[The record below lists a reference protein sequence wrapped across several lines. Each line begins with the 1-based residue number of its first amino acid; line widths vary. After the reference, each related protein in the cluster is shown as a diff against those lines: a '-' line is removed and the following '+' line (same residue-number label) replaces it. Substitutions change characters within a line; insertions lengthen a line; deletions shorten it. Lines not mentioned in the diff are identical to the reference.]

1 MYHGDHME
9 MDPPDTG
16 DDAPAARKARTATRL
31 KVAGA
36 ALTVTLGSLWL
47 LRFPLLGLA
56 AQGYLGG
63 RGIDADF
70 SSDALTPGRL
80 EISDLRLGAADRP
93 DFTARRAIVR
103 LRWQG
108 LMPEIAGIVL
118 DRPVARV
125 RLDENGL
132 SLGRLDRLLPP
143 PSDEPLSVP
152 GIAVIVRDG
161 RVVADTPLGPLT
173 LRLDSGGTLA
183 DDFVATARLDTARIG
198 NDHVRLDRLGGEAR
212 LTSAAPGFTLT
223 INGTAA
229 SVSADNMRLDT
240 LTLTGEGRAS
250 SDITVL
256 SGTLTLD
263 AASAR
268 HGDAV
273 VATPAAT
280 LTLDDLRLDPRM
292 RPLAWS
298 AAVDVGAAS
307 AELPTG
313 HASTPAGRLALVAR
327 GNGVDGTW
335 RATTDLLTVGA
346 VATPALTARSGR
358 AEGTLR
364 IDRTATGLF
373 ADGKG
378 ALTIS
383 DGTLPPARQRQIR
396 RQADALAGTPVG
408 PLIADGGA
416 ALVRAGRQF
425 TVSLPLAFNW
435 RTGAGEITVPGPVTL
450 AAASGARLA
459 LADGDGPVARLA
471 LPAGGMVIDGRAGL
485 TGGGLPTVNAVISH
499 QAGTPGDAA
508 HHGIRLVIDRWTAG
522 RASLRIPSLSLAL
535 REAEGEQR
543 LDLSGA
549 LTLSGPLGEG
559 HVRDLDIPLDLTATL
574 APTLSL
580 APREGCMVVS
590 AREIRLGDTA
600 LGGMALPLC
609 PQGGA
614 FLRVAADG
622 RLGGGITTPSL
633 LLANASGPRPARLE
647 TGPASLRFTGRAAR
661 PRVEASVQAPA
672 LTLSGDGGQALTVRA
687 TTLAATLVGG
697 ERGWQASGALA
708 GLNARDGASG
718 VTLRDGQARWTAA
731 PGATG
736 PVARLTD
743 VTAIVA
749 DTGTR
754 PMFNPVRLAD
764 VQARLREGTVVA
776 DGMVR
781 LAAGGAVLGRWTL
794 THTLASGRGEA
805 AFTVSDFGFSPDLQP
820 FQLSEL
826 ARGVIE
832 NVSGSVSGIARA
844 RWTPGGM
851 ASSGHVTLADLSFAT
866 AALGPIDGINGTVNV
881 DDLTALT
888 TPPGQTLT
896 IARINPGVA
905 ISDGTL
911 RFQLQPDFRL
921 ALEDVRWP
929 FAGGTLAVAP
939 TVLDP
944 ATERRTLTLTLS
956 DIDVATFLA
965 QMQLSSLAATG
976 TVDGEMPLVLSR
988 TGAAIRGGELHSKNG
1003 GLIAYTGD
1011 VGRKGELGQGQIAF
1025 DALRSFRYDSII
1037 FEVDGDL
1044 AGDLVTAIRFA
1055 GVTNA
1060 DVAPMPGVR
1069 MLKASGLPFRFNVNI
1084 RAPFGRLARSFAE
1097 FAQPEKALKQA
1108 LDEDAAAGAAEKPQ

>member
-1 MYHGDHME
+1 ME
-9 MDPPDTG
+9 LDPPDTG
-16 DDAPAARKARTATRL
+16 DDAPAERKARTATRL

-70 SSDALTPGRL
+70 SSDALTPTRL
-80 EISDLRLGAADRP
+80 EISDLRLGATDQP

-108 LMPEIAGIVL
+108 LMPEIAGITL

-143 PSDEPLSVP
+143 PGDEPLAVP

-161 RVVADTPLGPLT
+161 RVIAATPLGPLT
-173 LRLDSGGTLA
+173 LRIDSGGTLA

-198 NDHVRLDRLGGEAR
+198 NDHVRLDRLNGKAR
-212 LTSAAPGFTLT
+212 LTSSAHGFALALS
-223 INGTAA
+223 GTAA
-229 SVSADNMRLDT
+229 SAASADAIRLDT

-250 SDITVL
+250 PDITTL
-256 SGTLTLD
+256 GGTLTLG

-292 RPLAWS
+292 RPLTWS
-298 AAVDVGAAS
+298 AAVDAGAAS
-307 AELPTG
+307 AVLPAG
-313 HASTPAGRLALVAR
+313 HVSTPAARLTLVAR
-327 GNGVDGTW
+327 GNGIDGTW
-335 RATTDLLTVGA
+335 RAATGLLSVGA
-346 VATPALTARSGR
+346 VATPALTARDGR

-378 ALTIS
+378 ALTVS
-383 DGTLPPARQRQIR
+383 GGTLPPARQRQIR
-396 RQADALAGTPVG
+396 RHADALAGTPAG
-408 PLIADGGA
+408 PLVADGGA
-416 ALVRAGRQF
+416 ALVRAVRQF
-425 TVSLPLAFNW
+425 TVNLPLAFNW
-435 RTGAGEITVPGPVTL
+435 RTGAGEITVPGQVTL
-450 AAASGARLA
+450 AAASGARLD

-499 QAGTPGDAA
+499 QAGSPGDAA

-522 RASLRIPSLSLAL
+522 QASLRIPSLSLAL
-535 REAEGEQR
+535 READGERR

-574 APTLSL
+574 TPNLAL

-590 AREIRLGDTA
+590 ARDIRLGDTA

-633 LLANASGPRPARLE
+633 LVANASGQRPARLE

-661 PRVEASVQAPA
+661 PRVEASVQAPT
-672 LTLSGDGGQALTVRA
+672 LTLSGDGGHALTARA
-687 TTLAATLVGG
+687 TTLAATLVSG
-697 ERGWQASGALA
+697 ERGWQASGAMA

-718 VTLRDGQARWTAA
+718 VTLRDGQARWE
-731 PGATG
+731 ATDSAG
-736 PVARLTD
+736 GLTARLTG
-743 VTAIVA
+743 VTAIIA

-754 PMFNPVRLAD
+754 PMFNPVRIAD
-764 VQARLREGTVVA
+764 GQARLAKGAVTA
-776 DGMVR
+776 DGAVR
-781 LAAGGAVLGRWTL
+781 LAAGGATLGRWQL
-794 THTLASGRGEA
+794 THSLASGTGDA
-805 AFTVSDFGFSPDLQP
+805 AFTVSDFAFSPDLQP
-820 FQLSEL
+820 YQLSEL

-832 NVSGSVSGIARA
+832 NVSGGVSGIARA

-866 AALGPIDGINGTVNV
+866 AALGPIDGISGTVNV
-881 DDLTALT
+881 DDLAALT

-905 ISDGTL
+905 ITDGTL
-911 RFQLQPDFRL
+911 RFHLEPGFRL

-944 ATERRTLTLTLS
+944 ATEQRTLTLTLS

-988 TGAAIRGGELHSKNG
+988 SGAAIRGGELHSKNG

-1108 LDEDAAAGAAEKPQ
+1108 LDEDAAATAPEKPQ